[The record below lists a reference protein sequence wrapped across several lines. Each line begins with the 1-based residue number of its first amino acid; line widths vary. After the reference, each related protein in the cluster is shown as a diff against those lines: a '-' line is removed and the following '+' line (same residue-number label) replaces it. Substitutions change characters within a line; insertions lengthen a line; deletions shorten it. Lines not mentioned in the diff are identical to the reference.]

1 MIDDTDL
8 EDAARCQD
16 IWHSV
21 LTQAVNEAVDGTL
34 IRGDRHERQRLI
46 QAARDY
52 VTRPNKDFN
61 MVCYLAGVDPVAAR
75 EAIKVRLKDAKT
87 PEELAT
93 TTGRRAGKKTG
104 PKPRSQTPG
113 VGLNF

>member
-1 MIDDTDL
+1 MIDEMDL

-21 LTQAVNEAVDGTL
+21 LTQAVDEAVLGTH
-34 IRGDRHERQRLI
+34 IFGNRHERQRLI

-52 VTRPNKDFN
+52 LIKPNKDFN
-61 MVCYLAGVDPVAAR
+61 TVCYLAGVDPVPAR

-87 PEELAT
+87 PEELART
-93 TTGRRAGKKTG
+93 RGRRAGKKTG